1 MTAARAVGTARVG
14 TTPADAAPA
23 RATAPPTALRDA
35 SWDDARAAAHRL
47 GERMAAHRPVAP
59 ELVPLDAAGGRI
71 LAHDL
76 RARADLPGTA
86 VSAMDGW
93 AVGSCGSGPWRVG
106 APVLAGHAP
115 SAVPLGPGDARPI
128 ATGAP
133 VPPATAGVLRSEHGD
148 VAGGVLRPNALA
160 PAGGARAGAEIR
172 PAGEEA
178 RRGDVL
184 LRAGTRMT
192 AVRLGLAAAAGHDL
206 LPVGAPCPADV
217 IHLGDEIVARGV
229 PAPGRVRDAIGPAL
243 PALLAACGLAAGSAT
258 RVPDDAR
265 ATRDA
270 IARGAIARDAIAR
283 DAIAHGTAPL
293 VVTTGGSSR
302 GPADHVRAAL
312 DALRARL
319 VVDAVRMRPGHP
331 VMLAELPDGRAVL
344 CLPGNPLA
352 AVACL
357 LSLAPPL
364 ADGLAG
370 RVTPALPRWTA
381 GADLPGGG
389 SSTRLVACALDAD
402 GRLVPVAAQGPGM
415 LRGLAAAD
423 ALAVVPSA
431 GARAGDP
438 VRAIPLPG

>member
-1 MTAARAVGTARVG
+1 MTPAGPTTRAAATATTAPATVDAGAARAAET
-14 TTPADAAPA
+14 APA
-23 RATAPPTALRDA
+23 PPAALRDA
-35 SWDDARAAAHRL
+35 TWDDARAAAHLL
-47 GERMAAHRPVAP
+47 GERMRRRLPVAADP
-59 ELVPLDAAGGRI
+59 VALDAAGGRI
-71 LAHDL
+71 LAADL
-76 RARADLPGTA
+76 RARVDLPGTA

-93 AVGSCGSGPWRVG
+93 AVGSTGHGPWRVG

-115 SAVPLGPGDARPI
+115 TGIALGPGEARPI

-133 VPPATAGVLRSEHGD
+133 VPPSTAGVLRSEHGD
-148 VAGGVLRPNALA
+148 VTDGVLRVNALA
-160 PAGGARAGAEIR
+160 PTGGARAGAEIR

-178 RRGDVL
+178 GRGDVL
-184 LRAGTRMT
+184 LRSGTRLT

-206 LPVGAPCPADV
+206 LPVRAPAATDV
-217 IHLGDEIVARGV
+217 IHLGDEVVAHGV
-229 PAPGRVRDAIGPAL
+229 PAPGRVRDAVGPAL
-243 PALLAACGLAAGSAT
+243 PGLLGACGLAVGSST

-270 IARGAIARDAIAR
+270 IGRA
-283 DAIAHGTAPL
+283 TAPL
-293 VVTTGGSSR
+293 VLTTGGSSR

-312 DALRARL
+312 DGLGARL
-319 VVDAVRMRPGHP
+319 LVDAVRMRPGHP

-352 AVACL
+352 AIACL
-357 LSLAPPL
+357 LSFAPPL
-364 ADGLAG
+364 VDGLAG
-370 RVTPALPRWTA
+370 RAVPALAGWTA

-389 SSTRLVACALDAD
+389 SRTRLVACALDAD

-431 GARAGDP
+431 GARSGDA

>member
-1 MTAARAVGTARVG
+1 MTPVTAATRAGSATEATA
-14 TTPADAAPA
+14 TASASAPPAALHDAA
-23 RATAPPTALRDA
+23 
-35 SWDDARAAAHRL
+35 WDDARAAAHLLGQRL
-47 GERMAAHRPVAP
+47 RARLPVPA
-59 ELVPLDAAGGRI
+59 EALPLDAAGGRI
-71 LAHDL
+71 LAADL

-93 AVGSCGSGPWRVG
+93 AVGSGGHGPWRVG

-115 SAVPLGPGDARPI
+115 SAIVLGPGEARPI

-133 VPPATAGVLRSEHGD
+133 VPPTTAGVLRSEHGD
-148 VAGGVLRPNALA
+148 VAGGVLRVNALA

-184 LRAGTRMT
+184 LRAGTRLT

-206 LPVGAPCPADV
+206 LPVRAPAAADV
-217 IHLGDEIVARGV
+217 IHLGDEVVARGV
-229 PAPGRVRDAIGPAL
+229 PAPGRVRDAIGPTL
-243 PALLAACGLAAGSAT
+243 PGLLAACGLAAGSAT

-270 IARGAIARDAIAR
+270 VARAA
-283 DAIAHGTAPL
+283 APL

-312 DALRARL
+312 DALGARL

-352 AVACL
+352 AIACL
-357 LSLAPPL
+357 LSFAPPL

-370 RVTPALPRWTA
+370 RAVPALPRWTA
-381 GADLPGGG
+381 GAHLPGGG
-389 SSTRLVACALDAD
+389 SSTRLLACALDDD
-402 GRLVPVAAQGPGM
+402 GRLVPVVAQGPGM

-423 ALAVVPSA
+423 ALAVVPAA
-431 GARAGDP
+431 GARAGDA

>member
-1 MTAARAVGTARVG
+1 MTPGRATGTASTG
-14 TTPADAAPA
+14 TASTGTDPAGTDPAGTAPA

-35 SWDDARAAAHRL
+35 SWDDARAAARRL
-47 GERMAAHRPVAP
+47 GARMAGCLPAAP

-76 RARADLPGTA
+76 RARADLPATA

-93 AVGSCGSGPWRVG
+93 AVGSPGSGPWRVG
-106 APVLAGHAP
+106 AAVLAGHAP
-115 SAVPLGPGDARPI
+115 SAVPLGPRDARPI

-160 PAGGARAGAEIR
+160 PVGGARAGAEIR

-178 RRGDVL
+178 RRDDVL
-184 LRAGTRMT
+184 LPAGTRLT
-192 AVRLGLAAAAGHDL
+192 AVRLGLAAAAGHDV
-206 LPVGAPCPADV
+206 LPAVAPCPADV
-217 IHLGDEIVARGV
+217 VHLGDEVVARGV

-270 IARGAIARDAIAR
+270 IARG
-283 DAIAHGTAPL
+283 TAPL

-312 DALRARL
+312 DSLRARL
-319 VVDAVRMRPGHP
+319 VIDAVRMRPGHP

-370 RVTPALPRWTA
+370 RVAPALPRWTA

-389 SSTRLVACALDAD
+389 STTRLVACALDAD

-431 GARAGDP
+431 GARAGDA

>member
-1 MTAARAVGTARVG
+1 MTPSAAATGTAAPT
-14 TTPADAAPA
+14 D
-23 RATAPPTALRDA
+23 APPASLRDA
-35 SWDDARAAAHRL
+35 PWDDARAAAHLLGARL
-47 GERMAAHRPVAP
+47 RDGLPSAAVPVA
-59 ELVPLDAAGGRI
+59 LDAAGGRI
-71 LAHDL
+71 LADDL

-93 AVGSCGSGPWRVG
+93 AVGSAGHGPWRVG

-115 SAVPLGPGDARPI
+115 AAIALGPGDARPI

-148 VAGGVLRPNALA
+148 VAGGILRVNALA

-184 LRAGTRMT
+184 LRAGTRLT
-192 AVRLGLAAAAGHDL
+192 AARLGLAAAAGHDL
-206 LPVGAPCPADV
+206 LRVAAPAAADV
-217 IHLGDEIVARGV
+217 IHLGDEVVARGV

-258 RVPDDAR
+258 RVPDDPR

-270 IARGAIARDAIAR
+270 LARAV
-283 DAIAHGTAPL
+283 APL

-312 DALRARL
+312 DGLGARL
-319 VVDAVRMRPGHP
+319 LVDAVRMRPGHP

-352 AVACL
+352 AIACL
-357 LSLAPPL
+357 LSFAPPL

-370 RVTPALPRWTA
+370 RAVPALPRWTA
-381 GADLPGGG
+381 AADLPGGG
-389 SSTRLVACALDAD
+389 SATRLVACALDED

-431 GARAGDP
+431 GTPAGDA

>member
-1 MTAARAVGTARVG
+1 VTPAGAAIDATTAATGATDETATG
-14 TTPADAAPA
+14 
-23 RATAPPTALRDA
+23 ALRDA
-35 SWDDARAAAHRL
+35 AWDDARTAAHLLGQRL
-47 GERMAAHRPVAP
+47 RARLPIAAERVA
-59 ELVPLDAAGGRI
+59 LDDAGGRI
-71 LAHDL
+71 LAADL
-76 RARADLPGTA
+76 RALADLPGTA

-93 AVGSCGSGPWRVG
+93 AVGSTGHGPWRVG
-106 APVLAGHAP
+106 TPVLAGHAP
-115 SAVPLGPGDARPI
+115 SAIPLGPGDARPI

-148 VAGGVLRPNALA
+148 VAGGVLRVNALA

-178 RRGDVL
+178 ARGDVL

-192 AVRLGLAAAAGHDL
+192 AVRLGLVAAAGHDA
-206 LPVGAPCPADV
+206 LPVRAPAAADV
-217 IHLGDEIVARGV
+217 IHLGDEVVAHGV

-243 PALLAACGLAAGSAT
+243 PDLLAACGLAAGSAT

-270 IARGAIARDAIAR
+270 VARAA
-283 DAIAHGTAPL
+283 APL

-312 DALRARL
+312 DGLGARL

-352 AVACL
+352 ALACL
-357 LSLAPPL
+357 LSFAPPL

-370 RVTPALPRWTA
+370 RATPRLPRWTA
-381 GADLPGGG
+381 GADLPVGGI
-389 SSTRLVACALDAD
+389 STRLVACALDDD

-415 LRGLAAAD
+415 LRGLTVAD
-423 ALAVVPSA
+423 ALAIVPAA
-431 GARAGDP
+431 GARAGSA